1 MLRRQLRPLLCHPE
15 QELAVFFVLGP
26 GSVPLAL
33 ASILYAFR
41 DCCQHRYAPR
51 TEPPS
56 PGLGPSTRKSWHRL
70 HAVSCPPSGC
80 ASERGTIDLL
90 PVTGRAQT
98 ARLSQ
103 VYPSESAS

>member
-41 DCCQHRYAPR
+41 DC
-51 TEPPS
+51 
-56 PGLGPSTRKSWHRL
+56 W
-70 HAVSCPPSGC
+70 
-80 ASERGTIDLL
+80 
-90 PVTGRAQT
+90 
-98 ARLSQ
+98 
-103 VYPSESAS
+103 